1 MFQPHKDE
9 LNVAGVNESQRVF
22 VHRCAMLTIYYDPR
36 RRVGIWI
43 TINMGPDLRR
53 PYVEQFLGHAGTT
66 AYRAL

>member
-36 RRVGIWI
+36 EGLEY
-43 TINMGPDLRR
+43 G
-53 PYVEQFLGHAGTT
+53 
-66 AYRAL
+66 